1 MKWNWDPG
9 QWKRWTKVL
18 LALATAWPIIYMGLF
33 FIGIFSF
40 VLIASFTAQR
50 SNRNT
55 EDIDLIQLEQ
65 KINNGELSQL
75 TIRPTEIV
83 ACDRTCACEY
93 HTSVSNRATR
103 AEIIRQAREPDQ
115 NGVPRVAKIDEETAR
130 PAVSPALPIGVAVL
144 FGAHMVT
151 ILLIMGLLP
160 IYVILAVKSDRLDQT
175 TRIIWIVLICMMGM
189 LAMPVY
195 WYFYIWRD
203 APPASSV
210 PSSP

>member
-1 MKWNWDPG
+1 MKGNWDPG
-9 QWKRWTKVL
+9 QWKRSTKVL

-50 SNRNT
+50 SNRNS

-83 ACDRTCACEY
+83 ACDRTCECEY

-115 NGVPRVAKIDEETAR
+115 NGTPRVAKIDEETSQ

-144 FGAHMVT
+144 FGAHMIT
-151 ILLIMGLLP
+151 ILLIMGLMP
-160 IYVILAVKSDRLDQT
+160 VYVILAVKSDRLDQT
-175 TRIIWIVLICMMGM
+175 TRIIWIVLLCMMGM

-195 WYFYIWRD
+195 WYLYIWRD
-203 APPASSV
+203 APPVSSV
-210 PSSP
+210 HNSP